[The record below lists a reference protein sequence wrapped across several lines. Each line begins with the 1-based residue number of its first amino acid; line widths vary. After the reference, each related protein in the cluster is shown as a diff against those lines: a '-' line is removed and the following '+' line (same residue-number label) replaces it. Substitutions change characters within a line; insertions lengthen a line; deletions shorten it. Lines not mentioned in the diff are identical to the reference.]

1 MEDTL
6 MFNQIQGR
14 HMIGKFYEGKLNKV
28 KVRGNGE
35 TLYYTGED
43 GKDPDSINK
52 SESSDLDIHLDSNK
66 VEKIIFLG
74 QPSAKLTPLKDLIIP
89 QLKLSQFQWLK
100 QYRPLNQWAI
110 FDWKERDAK
119 AKNKRSQ

>member
-1 MEDTL
+1 
-6 MFNQIQGR
+6 
-14 HMIGKFYEGKLNKV
+14 V